1 MGISPARSAV
11 AALKVWGRRV
21 ASVTAQQPVYVQAV
35 HQWVAV
41 FVEARRVVDYPEV
54 VRRWVA
60 CLQAGHR
67 WAARLLL
74 RHRHHDQVDVNQQ

>member
-1 MGISPARSAV
+1 MEISPAGSAAV
-11 AALKVWGRRV
+11 ARRV
-21 ASVTAQQPVYVQAV
+21 WCRPEWVRRRVYVQAV

-54 VRRWVA
+54 FRRWVA

-74 RHRHHDQVDVNQQ
+74 RRHRHHDQVDENQQ